1 MKIYCVIPARYAST
15 RLPGKPL
22 ADIAGKPMI
31 QHVYERAKLAK
42 LPAEVIVATDNE
54 LVFQAVQEFGGSV
67 VMTASDHPTG
77 TDRLAEVAQ
86 RLTDADVIINVQGDE
101 PLIPPTI
108 IDDLAALFTNNQD
121 ELVMATLASPL
132 LTEEQDNPA
141 AVKVV
146 TDLAG
151 NALYFSRSLIPYPRN
166 HPAELTFL
174 KHIGIYAYR
183 RDFLLKFAAL
193 KPTPLEQAESLEQ
206 LRALEHGYRVRVIK
220 TEFRSVG
227 VDTPEDL
234 ERVNQILTQE
244 VDPYENSTG
253 K

>member
-86 RLTDADVIINVQGDE
+86 RLPDADVIINVQGDE

-108 IDDLAALFTNNQD
+108 IDDLAALFTNSQD

-166 HPAELTFL
+166 HHAELTFF

-206 LRALEHGYRVRVIK
+206 LRALEHGYQIRVIK

-244 VDPYENSTG
+244 VNPYENSTG